1 MTWTAKDPNETRD
14 YIWTVPLDAGDT
26 IVAHTATVAHGNHIT
41 IPTSSVDGANV
52 VVWIAGGNHNETAIV
67 TLTATTDGGRT
78 FEATFTLKII
88 DTDQAFELAFKAAF
102 PAFAD
107 TPRDAIAYWHGRAE
121 AVITDAYGDQ
131 KDHATMLLTAH
142 HLTMQ
147 GQGGGAAAQRMSKFG
162 GATRVKSGS
171 LELAWDGGGDSMGF
185 KATIYGQELWPIAR
199 NVLGIGGVTATGTV
213 PTYTQFG
220 GYS

>member
-1 MTWTAKDPNETRD
+1 MTWTAKDPNEVLD
-14 YIWTVPLDAGDT
+14 YSWNPPLDAGDT
-26 IVAHTATVAHGNHIT
+26 IATHTA
-41 IPTSSVDGANV
+41 V
-52 VVWIAGGNHNETAIV
+52 VVSGTVVIATSEISGGAIV
-67 TLTATTDGGRT
+67 TWITGGADGETALIKLTATTDGGRT
-78 FEATFTLKII
+78 FEATYPLSII
-88 DTDQAFELAFKAAF
+88 DITNAFEVAFKAAF

-107 TPRDAIAYWHGRAE
+107 TPRETIAHWHARATRI
-121 AVITDAYGDQ
+121 ITDAYGDDQ
-131 KDHATMLLTAH
+131 SHCTMLLTAH
-142 HLTMQ
+142 YLTMQ
-147 GQGGGAAAQRMSKFG
+147 GEGGGAAAQRMSKFG